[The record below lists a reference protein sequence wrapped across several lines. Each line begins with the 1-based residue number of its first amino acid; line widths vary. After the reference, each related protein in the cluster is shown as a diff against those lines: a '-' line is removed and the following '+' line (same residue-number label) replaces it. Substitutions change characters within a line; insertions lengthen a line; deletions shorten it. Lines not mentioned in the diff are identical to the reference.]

1 MHGKFECS
9 CLRLFAYHAAQ
20 GNLRRMVY
28 LFLKE
33 VAESTDATE
42 VIIVVQSLCK
52 DMNNSVDVYR
62 SNSIRTLAKIVDVRA
77 SLMISFRG
85 FIAALLLGFCNN
97 NSLQET

>member
-1 MHGKFECS
+1 
-9 CLRLFAYHAAQ
+9 
-20 GNLRRMVY
+20 MVY

-62 SNSIRTLAKIVDVRA
+62 SNTIRTLAKIVDVRA
-77 SLMISFRG
+77 VCVLFGSGLVVLPPG
-85 FIAALLLGFCNN
+85 
-97 NSLQET
+97 T